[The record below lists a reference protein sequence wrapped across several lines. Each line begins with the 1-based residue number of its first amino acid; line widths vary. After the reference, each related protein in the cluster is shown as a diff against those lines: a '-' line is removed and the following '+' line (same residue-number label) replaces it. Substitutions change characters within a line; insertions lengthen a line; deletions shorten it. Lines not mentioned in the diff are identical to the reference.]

1 MEIEKWIYG
10 LLENVF
16 KPLVNDVHKILNNA
30 LKLNIKKKDLL
41 FVLQQVIKLETKRI
55 YINAILY
62 LLMTIIITW
71 GIYGLVARYPQQI
84 LR

>member
-1 MEIEKWIYG
+1 MLDRWVFG
-10 LLENVF
+10 LLENVL
-16 KPLVNDVHKILNNA
+16 KPLVTDIHKILDKT
-30 LKLNIKKKDLL
+30 LKLNIKKDELL
-41 FVLQQVIKLETKRI
+41 YVLQQVIKLETKRI
-55 YINAILY
+55 YVNAILY

>member
-1 MEIEKWIYG
+1 MC
-10 LLENVF
+10 ENVF
-16 KPLVNDVHKILNNA
+16 KPLVIDIHKILDKS
-30 LKLNIKKKDLL
+30 LKLKIKKEDLFL
-41 FVLQQVIKLETKRI
+41 ALDKVVALETTRI
-55 YINAILY
+55 YVNGVLY

>member
-1 MEIEKWIYG
+1 MVDKFIYG
-10 LLENVF
+10 LIE
-16 KPLVNDVHKILNNA
+16 NA
-30 LKLNIKKKDLL
+30 LKPLINDARELLETAWKMKIDKYDLDYA
-41 FVLQQVIKLETKRI
+41 VEQVIKLETKRI
-55 YINAILY
+55 YVNAILY

>member
-1 MEIEKWIYG
+1 MDKWIFN
-10 LLENVF
+10 LIE
-16 KPLVNDVHKILNNA
+16 NA
-30 LKLNIKKKDLL
+30 LKPLINDARKLLETAWKMKINKKDMYLAL
-41 FVLQQVIKLETKRI
+41 AMVVRLEIRRI
-55 YINAILY
+55 YINALLY